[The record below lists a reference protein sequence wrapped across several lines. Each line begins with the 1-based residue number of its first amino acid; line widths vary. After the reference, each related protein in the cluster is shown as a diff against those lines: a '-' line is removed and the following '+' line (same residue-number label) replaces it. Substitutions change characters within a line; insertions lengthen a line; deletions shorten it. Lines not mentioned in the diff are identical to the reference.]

1 MAFCRRSTSER
12 ASGNE
17 ADEPCVDEGWGMIS
31 PAPSW
36 LGWGG
41 TGGLGSWTYDRI
53 LGKAERLGQMDCGHS
68 DTNADRPEASSCGR
82 DSRQGAGCATGPWV
96 KNTKSVCLTPSCGP
110 YSRWGFFTVH
120 KVQCGST
127 WPIAIPLITDSGLLM
142 SPFLQYLETTF
153 STLPI
158 LQSLEAVLI

>member
-17 ADEPCVDEGWGMIS
+17 ADEPCVGEGWGMTS

-41 TGGLGSWTYDRI
+41 TGGLGSWTHDRM

-68 DTNADRPEASSCGR
+68 DTNADRPEADSCGR

-120 KVQCGST
+120 KVQCGSA
-127 WPIAIPLITDSGLLM
+127 WPIAIPLITDSQLLM
-142 SPFLQYLETTF
+142 SPFLQYLEATF